1 MGECCEPS
9 GCSRETAPGPATV
22 KQASWRPEGG
32 QSCGAGG
39 SAHVVRWAC
48 ESNGV
53 LRLRSR
59 LARYGPS
66 GSPERSHRWKSAG
79 FSVSSSFTAAGLGG
93 GVRGVRTTSR
103 MGPPRPSHSASAR
116 ARLRPSA
123 ASPTP
128 RPTADLLP
136 QPHHQTTPP
145 WFRSAFFLI
154 SLDRP
159 RHSRTTETS
168 RNHALQPQC
177 GRVSYMCLSAQLP
190 ARRRAVSRRS
200 PARERSRSNKWGL
213 RRRAAAHGLT

>member
-1 MGECCEPS
+1 MGVASPCQWGMGECWEPS

-22 KQASWRPEGG
+22 KQASWRWQPEGG

-48 ESNGV
+48 ESSGV

-116 ARLRPSA
+116 ARLRVQPSRFRRFRVTFSGLRPSA

-128 RPTADLLP
+128 RPTPDLLP

-177 GRVSYMCLSAQLP
+177 GA
-190 ARRRAVSRRS
+190 
-200 PARERSRSNKWGL
+200 G
-213 RRRAAAHGLT
+213 

>member
-48 ESNGV
+48 ESSGV

-79 FSVSSSFTAAGLGG
+79 FSVSSSLIAAGLGG

-103 MGPPRPSHSASAR
+103 MGPPRRDSAAPSGLRRLRQHR
-116 ARLRPSA
+116 ARPRTYSPSL
-123 ASPTP
+123 TTKQP
-128 RPTADLLP
+128 RLGLG
-136 QPHHQTTPP
+136 Q
-145 WFRSAFFLI
+145 RFFLI

-159 RHSRTTETS
+159 RHSRTARRHQGIARAPTS
-168 RNHALQPQC
+168 VW
-177 GRVSYMCLSAQLP
+177 GRVSYVCLSAHFLHDDAQ
-190 ARRRAVSRRS
+190 S
-200 PARERSRSNKWGL
+200 PAARPPRGSVLARING
-213 RRRAAAHGLT
+213 ACVAGPPLTG